1 VDESPHI
8 GTLNEGSLHAALKER
23 YSEAGDHFEVA
34 LDGFV
39 IDIRRADL
47 LIEIQTVSFA
57 SMGNKFDHL
66 LGSHNMLLVH
76 PIAVQTYLERPGAK
90 ARRSPKRGSIF
101 SIFDELVSIP
111 TLLDHPNLT
120 LDVVLV
126 SVTKAQV
133 ADPKMRRGRGGFR
146 TVDRAL
152 REVFEVQR
160 FESSL
165 DLLRLVPTDLPM
177 PFTTAHLASGANVG
191 RDVAQKMAYCF
202 RSMGLFQQV
211 GHDRAGK
218 HYRFTPG
225 S

>member
-1 VDESPHI
+1 MSDASPHI

-23 YSEAGDHFEVA
+23 YSEDGDLFEVA

-39 IDIRRADL
+39 IDIRRQDL

-66 LGSHNMLLVH
+66 LEGHNMLLVH
-76 PIAVQTYLERPGAK
+76 PVAVHTYLDRPGK
-90 ARRSPKRGSIF
+90 RPRRSPKRGSIY

-120 LDVVLV
+120 LDVVLAA
-126 SVTKAQV
+126 VTKRQV
-133 ADPKMRRGRGGFR
+133 EDAKLRRGRGGFR
-146 TVDRAL
+146 TVDRSL

-160 FESSL
+160 FTSSL
-165 DLLRLVPTDLPM
+165 DLLRLVPSDLPT
-177 PFTTAHLASGANVG
+177 PFTTAHLAAGANVG

-202 RSMGLFQQV
+202 RSIGLFEQV
-211 GHDRAGK
+211 AHDRAGK
-218 HYRFTPG
+218 HYRFA